1 MLWSV
6 FVSLQGA
13 EWSWTSIGRLQNRY
27 FVCVCMWLCVCVHVT
42 LCACACDFV
51 CVCVRAWCLLWVL
64 LKSFLVQRDC
74 SYSCCNR
81 CSFERPRY
89 QRYHVSTHTHTKSH
103 AHTHKV
109 TCTRIWCTTSIFK
122 KIIIAVIMVKLMNQS
137 LPRSNFLC
145 LCNFSK
151 RHTTVDKPMMMII
164 RTETVPAM
172 MEVVEA
178 VYRETALTTLCTY
191 FNAHIPIRP
200 GVVIGETLLCTVV
213 CFDMLTS
220 MDVSRSKHPINQPP
234 NVVLYMYL
242 KQQQQQNVI

>member
-1 MLWSV
+1 MYVYCNIKCVLGTMLWSV

-89 QRYHVSTHTHTKSH
+89 QRYHVSTLHHTKQWTASELIPLFCSYVVNYDFPMH
-103 AHTHKV
+103 IEDYVHRVGRTGRAGYV
-109 TCTRIWCTTSIFK
+109 RLIL
-122 KIIIAVIMVKLMNQS
+122 KLMS
-137 LPRSNFLC
+137 FIILSAC
-145 LCNFSK
+145 LFS
-151 RHTTVDKPMMMII
+151 
-164 RTETVPAM
+164 
-172 MEVVEA
+172 
-178 VYRETALTTLCTY
+178 
-191 FNAHIPIRP
+191 
-200 GVVIGETLLCTVV
+200 
-213 CFDMLTS
+213 
-220 MDVSRSKHPINQPP
+220 
-234 NVVLYMYL
+234 
-242 KQQQQQNVI
+242 